1 MDGLNFR
8 PWMLLPLVVIATL
21 AGEQVWLS
29 HLRYEMSLDSQRL
42 MAEKEAIKLESSKL
56 RLEIA
61 SLTRPD
67 RLREYARSK
76 LGMAPPRPM
85 QVLRP

>member
-1 MDGLNFR
+1 MIAPR
-8 PWMLLPLVVIATL
+8 AWMLLVPAIAVL
-21 AGEQVWLS
+21 AGGQVWLS

-42 MAEKEAIKLESSKL
+42 IAEEESLKLESSTL

-67 RLREYARSK
+67 RLREYARNK
-76 LGMAPPRPM
+76 LGMAPPSPM
-85 QVLRP
+85 QVLHP

>member
-1 MDGLNFR
+1 LIAPR
-8 PWMLLPLVVIATL
+8 AWMFLLLAVAML
-21 AGEQVWLS
+21 AGNQVWLS
-29 HLRYEMSLDSQRL
+29 HLRYELSLGSQKL
-42 MAEKEAIKLESSKL
+42 AAEQDAIKLETSTL

-67 RLREYARSK
+67 RLREYARST

-85 QVLRP
+85 QVLHP

>member
-1 MDGLNFR
+1 LIAPQAG
-8 PWMLLPLVVIATL
+8 MLLLAIAML
-21 AGEQVWLS
+21 AGSQVWLS
-29 HLRYEMSLDSQRL
+29 HLRYELSLDSQQL
-42 MAEKEAIKLESSKL
+42 IAEQESIKLESSTL

-67 RLREYARSK
+67 RLREYASSK

-85 QVLRP
+85 QVVHP